1 MVAIPRLVVAAP
13 ASGSGKTTVATGLM
27 AALAARGLAV
37 SPHKVGPD
45 YIDPGYHGL
54 ATGRPGRNLDPW
66 LTSEALVA
74 PLFLHGARGAD
85 VAVVEGVMGM
95 FDGAA
100 KAGPGGAS
108 GGDFASTAHV
118 ATLLD
123 APVVL
128 VVDASAASRS
138 VAAVV
143 HGFRSFGAGRG
154 GAAGRGRDVRF
165 GGVVLNRVGSEAHAA
180 LCREAIEE
188 TGVPVLGALPRTDDI
203 AKPSRH
209 LGLVPAAERHAEA
222 VETVRR
228 LGELVAAHC
237 DLDALMALAR
247 SAPDLREEP
256 WTPSFA
262 ESVRAESVRAES
274 VRAESGRVRVAVAGG
289 AAFTFGYAEN
299 EELLAAAGAE
309 VVRFDPLRDERLP
322 PGTRAVVIGGG
333 FPEVYAADLSANE
346 PLRKEV
352 AAFAGPVYAECAGLL
367 YLADELD
374 GRPMCGVLRGVTAT
388 MSPRL
393 TLGYRAA
400 VAVADS
406 VVARAGERFHGHE
419 FHRTVTAP
427 AHGATPAWQWS
438 KAGPAGFV
446 QGGCVA
452 SYLHLHWA
460 GSPDSA
466 RRLVEAAVR

>member
-1 MVAIPRLVVAAP
+1 MVALPRLVVAAP
-13 ASGSGKTTVATGLM
+13 SSGSGKTTVATGLM

-66 LTSEALVA
+66 LTSEALVT
-74 PLFLHGARGAD
+74 PLLLNGARGAD
-85 VAVVEGVMGM
+85 VAVVEGVMGL

-100 KAGPGGAS
+100 KAGPGGSS
-108 GGDFASTAHV
+108 GGDYASTAHV
-118 ATLLD
+118 ATLID

-138 VAAVV
+138 VAATV
-143 HGFRSFGAGRG
+143 HGFRSFG
-154 GAAGRGRDVRF
+154 DVRF
-165 GGVVLNRVGSEAHAA
+165 GGVILNRVGSEAHAA
-180 LCREAIEE
+180 LCRDAIEE

-247 SAPDLREEP
+247 SAPDLRREP
-256 WTPSFA
+256 WSPPFDEPART
-262 ESVRAESVRAES
+262 
-274 VRAESGRVRVAVAGG
+274 RVAVAGG

-299 EELLAAAGAE
+299 EELLAAAGAD
-309 VVRFDPLRDERLP
+309 VVRFDPLRDEHLP
-322 PGTRAVVIGGG
+322 DDTRAVVIGGG

-346 PLRKEV
+346 PLRKDI
-352 AAFAGPVYAECAGLL
+352 ATFTGPVYAECAGLL

-374 GRPMCGVLRGVTAT
+374 GKPMCGVLHGVKAT
-388 MSPRL
+388 MAPKL

-400 VAVADS
+400 VAVSDS

-419 FHRTVTAP
+419 FHRTVTDP
-427 AHGATPAWQWS
+427 AHGATAAWQWS
-438 KAGPAGFV
+438 TDGPAGFV
-446 QGGCVA
+446 QDGCVA

-466 RRLVEAAVR
+466 RRLVEAAPL

>member
-1 MVAIPRLVVAAP
+1 MVALPRLVVAAP

-74 PLFLHGARGAD
+74 PLLLHGARGAD
-85 VAVVEGVMGM
+85 IAVVEGVMGL

-118 ATLLD
+118 ATLID

-138 VAAVV
+138 VAATV
-143 HGFRSFGAGRG
+143 HGFRSFGTGGRSG
-154 GAAGRGRDVRF
+154 SVGRGRSVRF
-165 GGVVLNRVGSEAHAA
+165 GGVILNRVGSEAHAA
-180 LCREAIEE
+180 LCRDAIEE

-237 DLDALMALAR
+237 DLDALTALAH
-247 SAPDLREEP
+247 SAPDLHEEP
-256 WTPSFA
+256 WSPPYDEPART
-262 ESVRAESVRAES
+262 
-274 VRAESGRVRVAVAGG
+274 RVAVAGG

-309 VVRFDPLRDERLP
+309 VVRFDPLRDEHLP
-322 PGTRAVVIGGG
+322 DGTRAVVIGGG

-346 PLRKEV
+346 PLRKEIS
-352 AAFAGPVYAECAGLL
+352 AFTGPLYAECAGLL

-374 GRPMCGVLRGVTAT
+374 GKPMCGVLHGVKAT
-388 MSPRL
+388 MTSKL

-400 VAVADS
+400 VAVSDS

-419 FHRTVTAP
+419 FHRTATDPV
-427 AHGATPAWQWS
+427 HGATAAWQWS
-438 KAGPAGFV
+438 KDRAAGFV

-466 RRLVEAAVR
+466 RRLVEAATL

>member
-1 MVAIPRLVVAAP
+1 MVVAAP

-66 LTSEALVA
+66 LTSEALVT
-74 PLFLHGARGAD
+74 PLLLHGARGAD
-85 VAVVEGVMGM
+85 IAVVEGVMGL

-100 KAGPGGAS
+100 KAGPGGSS
-108 GGDFASTAHV
+108 GGDYASTAHV
-118 ATLLD
+118 AALID

-138 VAAVV
+138 VAALV
-143 HGFRSFGAGRG
+143 HGFRSFG
-154 GAAGRGRDVRF
+154 DVRF
-165 GGVVLNRVGSEAHAA
+165 GGVILNRVGSEAHAA
-180 LCREAIEE
+180 LCRDAIEE

-228 LGELVAAHC
+228 LGDLVARHC
-237 DLDALMALAR
+237 DLEALMSLAR
-247 SAPDLREEP
+247 TAPDLHADP
-256 WTPSFA
+256 WTPPGDGVA
-262 ESVRAESVRAES
+262 RT
-274 VRAESGRVRVAVAGG
+274 RVAVAGG

-322 PGTRAVVIGGG
+322 DGTRGVVIGGG
-333 FPEVYAADLSANE
+333 FPEMYAADLSANE
-346 PLRKEV
+346 PLRKEI
-352 AAFAGPVYAECAGLL
+352 AAFKGPLYAECAGLL

-374 GRPMCGVLRGVTAT
+374 GKPMCGVLPGVKAT
-388 MSPRL
+388 MTLKL

-400 VAVADS
+400 VAVSDS
-406 VVARAGERFHGHE
+406 VIARAGERFHGHE
-419 FHRTVTAP
+419 FHRTATDP
-427 AHGATPAWQWS
+427 AHGGMAAWQWS
-438 KAGPAGFV
+438 TEGPAGFV
-446 QGGCVA
+446 QPGCVA

-460 GSPDSA
+460 GSPGSA
-466 RRLVEAAVR
+466 RRFVEAATR